1 MRVLFYGGCHADV
14 LHKLF
19 ARFCLESDYIGDLLT
34 NYLLI
39 AEKDSFPY
47 EDLHK
52 YDYVVYNPILNKGN
66 FNTIYLKDYCDA
78 HGIRSVCYPWL
89 QWTGYAPKSH
99 KVEGLDWIFPDLLRE
114 RSRFA
119 RFEDFRSWVLDGWLT
134 EADIKNNFE
143 YTTNYLTDH
152 EVKGGCDIKVSDFI
166 LENYCQRRL
175 FVTPDHPATVTYAHI
190 AVLVAEKL
198 GVNLDPS
205 LQGLVS
211 ELQSEHYLPILPR
224 VVDALGLGFRSDE
237 YSFHQI
243 LGPRVYGLSEWLRI
257 FYFGGKNVAM
267 LTPQWGESVII
278 GDTQVSVSAQQL
290 IFGLPNEDG
299 FKVLSAPDV
308 VERALPDSRFL
319 KLGGQWWCRH
329 ELGIYQSLL

>member
-119 RFEDFRSWVLDGWLT
+119 RFEDFRSWVLGGWLT

-152 EVKGGCDIKVSDFI
+152 EVKGGCDIKMSDFI
-166 LENYCQRRL
+166 LDNYQKRKL
-175 FVTPDHPATVTYAHI
+175 FVTPDHPATFTYVHMAH
-190 AVLVAEKL
+190 LVAEKL
-198 GVNLDPS
+198 GVELDES
-205 LQGLVS
+205 LRGLVS
-211 ELQSEHYLPILPR
+211 ELQYEHFLPVIPA
-224 VVDALGLGFRSDE
+224 VTDVLGLNFCDSE
-237 YSFHQI
+237 YSFHNV
-243 LGPRVYGLSEWLRI
+243 LGPRVYGLSEWLKI
-257 FYFGGKNVAM
+257 FYFGGDAVKM
-267 LTPQWGESVII
+267 LSPQWGEFVIV
-278 GDTQVSVSAQQL
+278 GDTKIPVSAQQL
-290 IFGLPNEDG
+290 IFALAEGDD
-299 FKVLSAPDV
+299 FRVLSAPDV
-308 VERALPDSRFL
+308 IERHLSEDRRIR
-319 KLGGQWWCRH
+319 LGGKWWIHRD
-329 ELGIYQSLL
+329 LDLYK